1 MCVCVCY
8 IFWGMLAR
16 DSTLLI
22 NMKMNVF
29 QGRPSNLTKKIFNK
43 NVKQRSREPGY
54 TAAKVNT
61 SEKIPASELQMEDS
75 GLLSTGYLFPE
86 TEPN

>member
-16 DSTLLI
+16 DSI
-22 NMKMNVF
+22 NMKTIVF
-29 QGRPSNLTKKIFNK
+29 RGRPSNPTKKIFNE
-43 NVKQRSREPGY
+43 NVKQRSREPSY
-54 TAAKVNT
+54 TAAKINT
-61 SEKIPASELQMEDS
+61 SEKIPASELQIEDS
-75 GLLSTGYLFPE
+75 ELLSTGYLFPE